1 MVIVFQP
8 ALQRG
13 SGVDD
18 LKQTE
23 CGFGLGLDHGD
34 VGGIRESLCKWVT

>member
-23 CGFGLGLDHGD
+23 CGFGRAWITEKLVGLGS
-34 VGGIRESLCKWVT
+34 RYVTG